1 MMNYKLYF
9 VFLFGTLAI
18 SIGIQMILP
27 FPYGLI
33 ISIAFFICLPMITK
47 KLLIKNGGLGRFGG
61 VEEVKMNKVCTV
73 CGSKSKGREC
83 SRCGSHQFRM
93 R

>member
-9 VFLFGTLAI
+9 VFLFGSLAV
-18 SIGIQMILP
+18 SIGLQMLLP
-27 FPYGLI
+27 FPYGLGIALCIMI
-33 ISIAFFICLPMITK
+33 ILP
-47 KLLIKNGGLGRFGG
+47 LLVRKMVINNTGRSTGDWR
-61 VEEVKMNKVCTV
+61 EIRMSKVCTV

-93 R
+93 K